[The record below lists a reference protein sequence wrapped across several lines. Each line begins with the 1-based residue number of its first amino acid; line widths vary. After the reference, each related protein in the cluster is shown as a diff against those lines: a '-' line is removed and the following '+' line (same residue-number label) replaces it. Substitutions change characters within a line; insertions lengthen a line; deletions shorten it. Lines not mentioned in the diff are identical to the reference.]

1 MTEGIEFEQLSK
13 IKFVFFLSGRA
24 MSDKEL
30 YESLYKLSNK
40 LIFEHDIHK
49 LVDKAI
55 EKDLI
60 EKNSGLY
67 YLNSHSFP
75 ILDNVYSFL
84 NEKLT
89 PVHLNEI
96 AAITTRNSMKIKRK
110 LEDDYRFINI
120 ENTEFWLLTEWQI
133 SNDEVYEYFDMSGF
147 DELTISDIQELFLTT
162 NTSITK
168 VFIPEFDRRFYV
180 NQNII
185 RIRDESNDFSQQN
198 NFSYLQSYKNEIIN
212 YSKEIINKQVILKD
226 INSEV
231 QNELYNMISISPNTS
246 LSNIEINKRTE
257 LFETLIKKQ
266 SVIHKVINDLKDL
279 QALVGEFDEQNS

>member
-1 MTEGIEFEQLSK
+1 
-13 IKFVFFLSGRA
+13 
-24 MSDKEL
+24 
-30 YESLYKLSNK
+30 
-40 LIFEHDIHK
+40 
-49 LVDKAI
+49 
-55 EKDLI
+55 
-60 EKNSGLY
+60 
-67 YLNSHSFP
+67 
-75 ILDNVYSFL
+75 
-84 NEKLT
+84 
-89 PVHLNEI
+89 
-96 AAITTRNSMKIKRK
+96 IKRK

-266 SVIHKVINDLKDL
+266 SVI
-279 QALVGEFDEQNS
+279 